1 MRLRWR
7 TSARV
12 SSRSAGSKG
21 AHEDGLRAGNAAMT
35 VDDLLTYYV
44 ETVMASKELA
54 PRTINRN
61 MWAISADRRAESVAL
76 WEGLWGKP
84 TRVP

>member
-1 MRLRWR
+1 
-7 TSARV
+7 
-12 SSRSAGSKG
+12 
-21 AHEDGLRAGNAAMT
+21 MT